1 MSSRHTV
8 AHPPAWTR
16 TRVARPARNL
26 AASSAFY
33 RDLLGLQPR
42 GGFEDH
48 EGYDGVFFALPA
60 GGELELT
67 AGPVAPS
74 GGTEEDLLILYAST
88 VDEVREIG
96 VSLVAAGVPTV
107 ESPNPYWNRF
117 GQTFLD
123 PDGYRVVIAAA
134 SPDAGAEERD
144 DVQIEW
150 HTGPRASLRPMF
162 EFAEDSASQLDQYL
176 ELGRVLVARR
186 GPEVLGHLQVVPT
199 TAAGAIELK
208 SLAVVP
214 EERRTGLGRALV
226 RSALL
231 QCAAEGWLR
240 MLVSTAAADTGN
252 LRFYQRVGFRLLSVD
267 RDAFTPATGYPDP
280 IMIDGIPLLD
290 RVWLSRDTLA

>member
-1 MSSRHTV
+1 V
-8 AHPPAWTR
+8 AHPPEWTG
-16 TRVARPARNL
+16 TRVARPARDL
-26 AASSAFY
+26 AASSTFY
-33 RDLLGLQPR
+33 RDLLGLQLR

-48 EGYDGVFFALPA
+48 DGYDGVFFALPG

-67 AGPVAPS
+67 AGPVAP
-74 GGTEEDLLILYAST
+74 GGGAEEDLLVLYAST
-88 VDEVREIG
+88 LKEIRAIG
-96 VSLVAAGVPTV
+96 VSLVAAGVHAV
-107 ESPNPYWNRF
+107 ESPNPYWNRI

-134 SPDAGAEERD
+134 SSDAGVEERN

-199 TAAGAIELK
+199 TAAEAIELK

-231 QCAAEGWLR
+231 QCAAAGWLR
-240 MLVSTAAADTGN
+240 MLVSTAAADTAN
-252 LRFYQRVGFRLLSVD
+252 LRFCLCGFPS
-267 RDAFTPATGYPDP
+267 
-280 IMIDGIPLLD
+280 
-290 RVWLSRDTLA
+290 

>member
-1 MSSRHTV
+1 MSGPRAVTHR
-8 AHPPAWTR
+8 PAWTG
-16 TRVARPARNL
+16 TRVARPARDL

-48 EGYDGVFFALPA
+48 DGYDGVFFPLPG

-67 AGPVAPS
+67 AGPVAS
-74 GGTEEDLLILYAST
+74 RGGTDEDLLVLYVST
-88 VDEVREIG
+88 LDEVRAMG
-96 VSLVAAGVPTV
+96 VSLVAAGVHTV

-134 SPDAGAEERD
+134 SSDAGVEERD

-199 TAAGAIELK
+199 TQPGEIELK

-214 EERRTGLGRALV
+214 EERRIGLGRTLV

-267 RDAFTPATGYPDP
+267 RDVFTPETGYPDP
-280 IMIDGIPLLD
+280 IMIDGIPLMD
-290 RVWLSRDTLA
+290 RVWLSADTLA

>member
-1 MSSRHTV
+1 MSGPRAVTHR
-8 AHPPAWTR
+8 PAWTG
-16 TRVARPARNL
+16 TRVARPARDL

-33 RDLLGLQPR
+33 RDLLGLPPR

-48 EGYDGVFFALPA
+48 DGYDGVFFALPG

-88 VDEVREIG
+88 LDEVREIG
-96 VSLVAAGVPTV
+96 VSLVAAGVHTV

-134 SPDAGAEERD
+134 SSDAGVEERD

-176 ELGRVLVARR
+176 ELGRDLVARR

-199 TAAGAIELK
+199 TQPGEIELK

-214 EERRTGLGRALV
+214 EERRIGLGRTLV

-267 RDAFTPATGYPDP
+267 RDVFTPETGYPDP
-280 IMIDGIPLLD
+280 IMIDGIPLMD
-290 RVWLSRDTLA
+290 RVWLSADTLA